1 MNQAKPYV
9 DSWEH
14 LLDEVGGLEMLL
26 RREVRRFKKSS
37 AEPPEIF
44 RGMFISE
51 SEVERMLG
59 EAPEAA
65 GDGDE
70 AAWQREIN
78 LRRERIA
85 VRRRASLEEGVHLS
99 LPRLAQIFGL
109 TMFEERALLI
119 CLAPELDSKYGRLY
133 AYLRDDVMRK
143 QPSVELIMKLC
154 CETPEERLRERGAFS
169 PQSPLFRA
177 QLLRHS
183 DGDEAPLPARSLKL
197 DEMITGHLLGAGGER
212 REIAASCGLV
222 ATPVDL
228 RELRWP
234 ESLTGR
240 LVGAAREPLQL
251 STPSPRRMIYHLRG
265 PGGTG
270 RKSLAAGIC
279 HALGVK
285 LLDVDVAE
293 LLMRT
298 HDFEESLRRILREG
312 LLQPA
317 AIFLNHFDHLLDD
330 DPKAIS
336 RRRSLA
342 LAIDDFS
349 WLTFIATE
357 ADWEP
362 QGLFKDNFFARVEL
376 PAPNLKR
383 RAELWVDLT
392 AGQEG
397 FAPDIDWGE
406 LAARFRLTPGQ
417 MRDALIAARN
427 QALLRG
433 EAQPQP
439 TSQTAQPAIP
449 SITPSITMDDL
460 LIGCRLQS
468 NQKLGALARKLSPLK
483 GWEDITLPEHALEQL
498 REICAQVKYRQKVY
512 GDWGFGHKQTL
523 GKGLCVLF
531 YGLSGTGKTLA
542 VEVMA
547 RELQLEAFKIDLST
561 VVSKYIG
568 ETEKNL
574 SRVFQEAETSNAI
587 LFFDEADALFGKR
600 SEVKDAHDR
609 YANIEIN
616 YRLQRMEE
624 FDGLV
629 ILATNLRKNIDEAFF
644 RRMHFA
650 VEFPM
655 PDESHR
661 YRIWKQHLPEA
672 APVAGDIDFDF
683 LSKRINL
690 AGGNIKNVVV
700 NAAFLAAENCGVIH
714 MKHFLRAIS
723 REYEKIGRLCTEA
736 DFAPYHNLLKDR

>member
-1 MNQAKPYV
+1 MNQAKPYA

-14 LLDEVGGLEMLL
+14 LLDEVSGLEMLL
-26 RREVRRFKKSS
+26 RRESRRFKKSS
-37 AEPPEIF
+37 TEPPEIF

-70 AAWQREIN
+70 AAWEREITW
-78 LRRERIA
+78 RRERIA
-85 VRRRASLEEGVHLS
+85 ARRRASLEEGVNLS
-99 LPRLAQIFGL
+99 FPRLAQIFGL
-109 TMFEERALLI
+109 NTFEERAMLI
-119 CLAPELDSKYGRLY
+119 CLAPELDSKFGRLY
-133 AYLRDDVMRK
+133 AYLQDDVMRK
-143 QPSVELIMKLC
+143 HPSVELTMKLC
-154 CETPEERLRERGAFS
+154 CATPQERLQARRAFS
-169 PQSPLFRA
+169 QQAPLFRA
-177 QLLRHS
+177 HLLRYS
-183 DGDEAPLPARSLKL
+183 DGDETPLPARSLKL
-197 DEMITGHLLGAGGER
+197 DEMITGHLLGAGGES
-212 REIAASCGLV
+212 REIAACCGLIV
-222 ATPVDL
+222 TPVDL
-228 RELRWP
+228 RKLRWP

-240 LVGAAREPLQL
+240 LVEAAKEHLERGALP
-251 STPSPRRMIYHLRG
+251 PRRMIYHLRG

-270 RKSLAAGIC
+270 RKSLAAGVC

-293 LLMRT
+293 LLLRAN
-298 HDFEESLRRILREG
+298 DFEESLRRILREG

-317 AIFLNHFDHLLDD
+317 AVFLDHFDHLLGDE
-330 DPKAIS
+330 PKEVS
-336 RRRSLA
+336 RRRSLVR
-342 LAIDDFS
+342 AIDDFS

-357 ADWEP
+357 AGWEP
-362 QGLFKDNFFARVEL
+362 QGLFKDSFFARVEL
-376 PAPNLKR
+376 PAPDLKR
-383 RAELWVDLT
+383 RAELWLDLT

-397 FAPDIDWGE
+397 VAPDIDWGD

-433 EAQPQP
+433 AQP
-439 TSQTAQPAIP
+439 TSQTAQSAIP
-449 SITPSITMDDL
+449 SITLDDL

-498 REICAQVKYRQKVY
+498 REICAHVKYRRTVY
-512 GDWGFGHKQTL
+512 DDWGFGNKQTL

-531 YGLSGTGKTLA
+531 FGLSGTGKTLA

-547 RELQLEAFKIDLST
+547 RELRLEAFKIDLST

-574 SRVFQEAETSNAI
+574 SKVFQEAETSNAI

-616 YRLQRMEE
+616 YLLQRMEE

-661 YRIWKQHLPEA
+661 YRIWKQHLPES

-700 NAAFLAAENCGVIH
+700 NAAFLAAENSGVIH